1 MYSRDYMGTAFAWQV
16 GSQWFHSPAKIDSP
30 SEPVEVDRY
39 LESGEIVLYP
49 LGSGDGQLIRGA
61 RPWLTND

>member
-16 GSQWFHSPAKIDSP
+16 GPQWFHSPAKADSP
-30 SEPVEVDRY
+30 IEPVEVDRY

-49 LGSGDGQLIRGA
+49 LGSGYGQLIRGA
-61 RPWLTND
+61 KPWLTSD